1 MRAAL
6 MVGGPTMSVVP
17 GGRKRGSVLNEE
29 KISPFQFSRGVWSD
43 IWVSDSGAYTSRQLA
58 SATRHATAQANT
70 SHVLQPDSVR
80 RRFVGVR
87 GRSCAV
93 DLRRCVMRPSVR
105 QIACLNGLHMGA
117 AYREARHDLAT
128 MGGYVQRLT
137 RLRLPVLATN
147 PVR

>member
-17 GGRKRGSVLNEE
+17 GGRKRGSVLSEE

-43 IWVSDSGAYTSRQLA
+43 IWVSDSGVYKSRQLA
-58 SATRHATAQANT
+58 SATRHATAHANT

-87 GRSCAV
+87 GRS
-93 DLRRCVMRPSVR
+93 
-105 QIACLNGLHMGA
+105 
-117 AYREARHDLAT
+117 
-128 MGGYVQRLT
+128 
-137 RLRLPVLATN
+137 
-147 PVR
+147 